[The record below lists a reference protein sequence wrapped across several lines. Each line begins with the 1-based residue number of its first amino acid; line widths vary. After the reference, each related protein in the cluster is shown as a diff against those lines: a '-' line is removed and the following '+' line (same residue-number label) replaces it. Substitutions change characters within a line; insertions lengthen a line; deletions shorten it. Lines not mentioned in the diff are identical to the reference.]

1 MTFRRI
7 RAMLGSSLLAL
18 VAVLG
23 VLPLATPVAAQ
34 TPPGADAFRVENIR
48 VEGMQRVSEGTV
60 YNYLPVNIGDRL
72 TPQRTREAIRA
83 LYDTGFFRDVEL
95 RRDGGTLVVAVLERP
110 TIDSFEIKG
119 NKDIK
124 TEDLSKSLRNVGLAN
139 GKNFD
144 RSVLDEVKQYLT
156 DQYFS
161 RGKYAVR
168 VDTRVDELPD
178 NRVRVNIDIKEG
190 KRAKIRQINVVGNET
205 FTEDEVLEDFELKT
219 PNWLSWYRQDDR
231 YSRESLQGDLE
242 KLRSYYMD
250 RGYANFD
257 IDSTQVAIAP
267 EKDDI
272 FVTVNITEGE
282 VFKISEVKLAGTF
295 VVPETELRN
304 YLLVKP
310 GDTFSKK
317 QITTTQEF
325 IQNRLGLEG
334 YAFAK
339 VDPVPTPDPKTGEVA
354 LTFFVDPGNRVYV
367 RQILF
372 NGVTKINDDVL
383 RREMRQLEGAWLS
396 NVLLERS
403 KQRLQ
408 RLPFIEKVESETK
421 PVPGSADLVDVEFEI
436 KEGPSAQLG
445 GGIGYSESQSFI
457 LNGNYA
463 DSNFL
468 GSGERISLD
477 LNSGRYSKV
486 YGFSHTDPYTNI
498 DGIARTMSFT
508 YRDVTQFV
516 SASSDFSSE
525 SLALGIDYGYPI
537 SEFQALRLGFSAQ
550 RSSLITGDGS
560 AEQAREW
567 VRNNGDYRQQIIP
580 EQDYGNGFVVP
591 GTALDT
597 TQFDTYE
604 LVLGWSYDSRNRA
617 LFADRGM
624 RHTLSLSYALPFS
637 DVEYYSANYDYLQ
650 FVPLIGRWTL
660 ALAAELGFAM
670 DIGPTTASPPYRNFF
685 AGGPDTVRGY
695 RESRLGPKDSFGN
708 PFGGNLKV
716 AARAEIIIPTP
727 EKWATSARASLF
739 YDIGNVFSTGNRY
752 VFTGVDG
759 VTPVDYRFKYDKLK
773 QSTGVAVQWL
783 APLGVFRFSYAFPLN
798 TFRGDNVLF
807 QDEEERFQFT
817 IGQAF

>member
-1 MTFRRI
+1 MTFRRT

-18 VAVLG
+18 VAALG

-34 TPPGADAFRVENIR
+34 NSTGADAFRVDNIR
-48 VEGMQRVSEGTV
+48 VEGLQRVSEGTV

-110 TIDSFEIKG
+110 TIESFEIKG

-139 GKNFD
+139 GKTFD

-168 VDTRVDELPD
+168 VDTRVDDLPD

-205 FTEDEVLEDFELKT
+205 FTEDEILEDFELKT

-250 RGYANFD
+250 RGHANFD

-282 VFKISEVKLAGTF
+282 VFKISDVKLAGTF
-295 VVPETELRN
+295 VVSEAELRN
-304 YLLVKP
+304 YVLVKP

-421 PVPGSADLVDVEFEI
+421 PVAGSADLVDVEFEI

-498 DGIARTMSFT
+498 DGVARTMSFT

-537 SEFQALRLGFSAQ
+537 SEFQSLRLGLSAQ

-580 EQDYGNGFVVP
+580 ESDYGNGFIAP
-591 GTALDT
+591 GTVLDT

-624 RHTLSLSYALPFS
+624 RHTLSLSYTLPFS

-660 ALAAELGFAM
+660 ALAAEFGFSM

-716 AARAEIIIPTP
+716 AARAELIIPTP
-727 EKWATSARASLF
+727 EKWATSARATVF

-752 VFTGVDG
+752 QFTGVDG
-759 VTPVDYRFKYDKLK
+759 VTPVDYRFEYDKLK

-798 TFRGDNVLF
+798 AYRGDNVLF
-807 QDEEERFQFT
+807 PDEEERFQFT

>member
-1 MTFRRI
+1 MTFRRT

-18 VAVLG
+18 VAALG

-34 TPPGADAFRVENIR
+34 TSTGADAFRVDNIR
-48 VEGMQRVSEGTV
+48 VEGLQRVSEGTV

-110 TIDSFEIKG
+110 TIESFEIKG

-139 GKNFD
+139 GKTFD

-168 VDTRVDELPD
+168 VDTRVDDLPD

-282 VFKISEVKLAGTF
+282 VFKISDVKLAGTF
-295 VVPETELRN
+295 VVSEAELRN
-304 YLLVKP
+304 YVLVKP

-445 GGIGYSESQSFI
+445 GGIG
-457 LNGNYA
+457 
-463 DSNFL
+463 
-468 GSGERISLD
+468 
-477 LNSGRYSKV
+477 
-486 YGFSHTDPYTNI
+486 
-498 DGIARTMSFT
+498 
-508 YRDVTQFV
+508 
-516 SASSDFSSE
+516 
-525 SLALGIDYGYPI
+525 
-537 SEFQALRLGFSAQ
+537 
-550 RSSLITGDGS
+550 
-560 AEQAREW
+560 
-567 VRNNGDYRQQIIP
+567 
-580 EQDYGNGFVVP
+580 
-591 GTALDT
+591 
-597 TQFDTYE
+597 
-604 LVLGWSYDSRNRA
+604 
-617 LFADRGM
+617 
-624 RHTLSLSYALPFS
+624 
-637 DVEYYSANYDYLQ
+637 
-650 FVPLIGRWTL
+650 
-660 ALAAELGFAM
+660 
-670 DIGPTTASPPYRNFF
+670 
-685 AGGPDTVRGY
+685 
-695 RESRLGPKDSFGN
+695 
-708 PFGGNLKV
+708 
-716 AARAEIIIPTP
+716 
-727 EKWATSARASLF
+727 
-739 YDIGNVFSTGNRY
+739 
-752 VFTGVDG
+752 
-759 VTPVDYRFKYDKLK
+759 
-773 QSTGVAVQWL
+773 
-783 APLGVFRFSYAFPLN
+783 
-798 TFRGDNVLF
+798 
-807 QDEEERFQFT
+807 
-817 IGQAF
+817 

>member
-1 MTFRRI
+1 MSLR
-7 RAMLGSSLLAL
+7 GPLLAL
-18 VAVLG
+18 IVA
-23 VLPLATPVAAQ
+23 LAVAL
-34 TPPGADAFRVENIR
+34 PGAPVRAQAVSADQPFRVDNIR
-48 VEGMQRVSEGTV
+48 VEGLQRVSEGTV

-72 TPQRTREAIRA
+72 TPQRIREAIRA

-110 TIDSFEIKG
+110 TIESFELKG

-124 TEDLSKSLRNVGLAN
+124 TEDLSKSLRNVGLAT
-139 GKNFD
+139 GKTFD
-144 RSVLDEVKQYLT
+144 RSVLEDVRQFLT

-161 RGKYAVR
+161 RGKYAVK
-168 VDTRVDELPD
+168 VDTQVEDLPD
-178 NRVRVNIDIKEG
+178 NRVRVKIDIQEG
-190 KRAKIRQINVVGNET
+190 KRARIRQINVVGNKA
-205 FTEDEVLEDFELKT
+205 FDEDEILEDFELKT

-242 KLRSYYMD
+242 KLRSFYMD

-257 IDSTQVAIAP
+257 IQSTQVAIAP

-272 FVTVNITEGE
+272 FITLNIEEGE
-282 VFKISEVKLAGTF
+282 VFKLGTVKLAGTF
-295 VVPETELRN
+295 AVAEEELRQL
-304 YLLVKP
+304 LLVKP
-310 GDTFSKK
+310 DDTFSKK
-317 QITTTQEF
+317 GITATQELL
-325 IQNRLGLEG
+325 QNRLGLDG

-339 VDPVPTPDPKTGEVA
+339 VDPVPTPDPKTGKVN

-367 RQILF
+367 RNIVF
-372 NGVTKINDDVL
+372 NGVSKIDDDVL
-383 RREMRQLEGAWLS
+383 RREMRQLEGGWLS
-396 NVLLERS
+396 NLLVERS
-403 KQRLQ
+403 KQRIQ

-468 GSGERISLD
+468 GRGERLSVD

-486 YGFSHTDPYTNI
+486 YGISHTDPYTSI
-498 DGIARTMSFT
+498 DGVARTLSFT

-525 SLALGIDYGYPI
+525 SLALGVDYGYPI
-537 SEFQALRLGFSAQ
+537 SEYQSLRVGFSAQ

-560 AEQAREW
+560 AEQARSW

-580 EQDYGNGFVVP
+580 EQDFGNGFIVP
-591 GTALDT
+591 GTVLDT

-604 LVLGWSYDSRNRA
+604 LIVGWSYDSRNRA

-624 RHTLSLSYALPFS
+624 RHTLSLGYTLPIS
-637 DVEYYSANYDYLQ
+637 DVEYYSVNYEYLQ
-650 FVPLIGRWTL
+650 FFPLIGRWTL
-660 ALAAELGFAM
+660 AVAAEAGFAM
-670 DIGPTTASPPYRNFF
+670 DIGETTASPPYRNYF

-716 AARAEIIIPTP
+716 AARAELIIPTP
-727 EKWATSARASLF
+727 EKWATSARATWF

-752 VFTGVDG
+752 EFTGIDG
-759 VTPVDYRFKYDKLK
+759 VTPVDYKFEYDKLK
-773 QSTGVAVQWL
+773 HSTGLAVQWL
-783 APLGVFRFSYAFPLN
+783 APLGVFRFSYALPLN
-798 TFRGDNVLF
+798 ADRGDGVNF
-807 QDEEERFQFT
+807 PDEEERFQFT

>member
-1 MTFRRI
+1 MTHRVRHMMC
-7 RAMLGSSLLAL
+7 AWALSLAAASA
-18 VAVLG
+18 AV
-23 VLPLATPVAAQ
+23 PLAAQ
-34 TPPGADAFRVENIR
+34 TAAGGDAFRVENIR
-48 VEGMQRVSEGTV
+48 VEGLQRVSEGTV

-110 TIDSFEIKG
+110 TIQSFEIKG

-139 GKNFD
+139 GKTFD

-168 VDTRVDELPD
+168 VDSKVEELAD

-190 KRAKIRQINVVGNET
+190 KRAKIRQINIVGNRAFAE
-205 FTEDEVLEDFELKT
+205 EDILEDFALKT

-257 IDSTQVAIAP
+257 ISSTQVAIAP

-272 FVTVNITEGE
+272 FITVNIDEGE
-282 VFKISEVKLAGTF
+282 VFKISDVKLAGTF
-295 VVPETELRN
+295 VVAESELRS
-304 YLLVKP
+304 YLLVRP

-317 QITTTQEF
+317 QIVNTQEL

-339 VDPVPTPDPKTGEVA
+339 VDPVPTPDPKTGQVA

-367 RQILF
+367 RNIVF

-396 NVLLERS
+396 NLLVERS
-403 KQRLQ
+403 KQRIQ

-421 PVPGSADLVDVEFEI
+421 PVPGSADLVDVAFDI

-468 GSGERISLD
+468 GSGERVSID

-486 YGFSHTDPYTNI
+486 YGISHTDPYTTI
-498 DGIARTMSFT
+498 DGVARTMSFT

-525 SLALGIDYGYPI
+525 SLALGVDYGYPI
-537 SEFQALRLGFSAQ
+537 SEFQSLRLGVSAQ
-550 RSSLITGDGS
+550 RSSLITGEGS
-560 AEQAREW
+560 AEQARGW
-567 VRNNGDYRQQIIP
+567 VRSNGDYRQQVIP
-580 EQDYGNGFVVP
+580 EQDFGNGFVVP
-591 GTALDT
+591 GTVLDT
-597 TQFDTYE
+597 TQFDTFE

-624 RHTLSLSYALPFS
+624 RHILSLSYALPFS
-637 DVEYYSANYDYLQ
+637 DVEYYSVNYDYLQ

-660 ALAAELGFAM
+660 ALAAEVGFGM
-670 DIGPTTASPPYRNFF
+670 DIGPTTAPPPYRNYF

-695 RESRLGPKDSFGN
+695 RESRLGPKDTFGN

-716 AARAEIIIPTP
+716 AARAEVIIPTP
-727 EKWATSARASLF
+727 EKWATSARATWF

-752 VFTGVDG
+752 QFTGIDG
-759 VTPVDYRFKYDKLK
+759 VTPVDYSFKYDKLK
-773 QSTGVAVQWL
+773 QSTGFAVQWL

-798 TFRGDNVLF
+798 AERSDGVLF
-807 QDEEERFQFT
+807 ADEEERFQFT

>member
-1 MTFRRI
+1 MTYRVRSI
-7 RAMLGSSLLAL
+7 LGAWALSLAAAAAAM
-18 VAVLG
+18 
-23 VLPLATPVAAQ
+23 PLAAQ
-34 TPPGADAFRVENIR
+34 SPAGGDAFRVENIR
-48 VEGMQRVSEGTV
+48 VEGLQRVSEGTV

-95 RRDGGTLVVAVLERP
+95 RREGGTLIVAVLERP
-110 TIDSFEIKG
+110 TIESFEIKG

-139 GKNFD
+139 GKTFD

-168 VDTRVDELPD
+168 VDTKVEELSD

-190 KRAKIRQINVVGNET
+190 KRAKIRQINVVGNEV
-205 FTEDEVLEDFELKT
+205 FTEEDILEDFELKT

-257 IDSTQVAIAP
+257 IQSTQVAIAP

-272 FVTVNITEGE
+272 FITVNIDEGE
-282 VFKISEVKLAGTF
+282 VFKISDVKLAGTF
-295 VVPETELRN
+295 VVPESELRN
-304 YLLVKP
+304 YLLVRP

-317 QITTTQEF
+317 QITNTQEL

-339 VDPVPTPDPKTGEVA
+339 VDPVPTPDAKTGEVA

-367 RQILF
+367 RHIVF

-403 KQRLQ
+403 KQRIQ

-468 GSGERISLD
+468 GSGERVSID

-486 YGFSHTDPYTNI
+486 YGISHTDPYTTI
-498 DGIARTMSFT
+498 DGVARTMSFT

-537 SEFQALRLGFSAQ
+537 SEFQSLRVGLSAQ
-550 RSSLITGDGS
+550 RSSLITGEGS

-567 VRNNGDYRQQIIP
+567 VRNNGDYRQRIIP
-580 EQDYGNGFVVP
+580 EQDYGNGFVAP
-591 GTALDT
+591 GTVLDT

-604 LVLGWSYDSRNRA
+604 LVVGWSFDSRNRA

-624 RHTLSLSYALPFS
+624 RHTLSLSYTLPFS
-637 DVEYYSANYDYLQ
+637 DVEYYSVNYDYLQ

-660 ALAAELGFAM
+660 AMAAELGFAM
-670 DIGPTTASPPYRNFF
+670 DIGDTTASPPYRNFF

-695 RESRLGPKDSFGN
+695 RESRLGPKDTFGN

-716 AARAEIIIPTP
+716 AARAELIIPTP
-727 EKWATSARASLF
+727 EKWATSARATVF

-752 VFTGVDG
+752 QFFGVDG
-759 VTPVDYRFKYDKLK
+759 VTPVDYTFKYDKLK
-773 QSTGVAVQWL
+773 HSTGVAVQWL

-798 TFRGDNVLF
+798 AYRGDSVLF
-807 QDEEERFQFT
+807 PDEEERFQFT